1 MAAITTNSNQLHTKT
16 NKVNYIKDVITVNNR
31 RNLKPNLYVFFY
43 PSFIKFRLFFI
54 HKLFLI
60 LNSIYIFLKII
71 LYSILLLNYI
81 LL

>member
-1 MAAITTNSNQLHTKT
+1 MAAITTNS

-43 PSFIKFRLFFI
+43 PPFIKFRLFFI

-60 LNSIYIFLKII
+60 LNSIYSIFLKII